1 MERRGELCAGVYAP
15 RAHLWSWRRFS
26 ASAKSRQPVLLIA
39 EVRPA
44 ALIAFPL
51 GTKSQ
56 VFAEAYSSS
65 ENFEA
70 SLDRRLNEGR
80 AGLSR
85 ACEDQALGSSLAMCS
100 SGARRRPP
108 SACLRRLFSLR
119 SAVLLMKSACF
130 RSLSSTCN
138 RPVTFGDPSRLSPIP
153 RVHTLSPSS
162 WAPSAGVTAT
172 RIHLRVTKQ
181 TFLS

>member
-1 MERRGELCAGVYAP
+1 M
-15 RAHLWSWRRFS
+15 RAHTLRGRTFG
-26 ASAKSRQPVLLIA
+26 AGEGSRQAQRAASPSFSSQKSSQQ
-39 EVRPA
+39 
-44 ALIAFPL
+44 ALIACPL

-85 ACEDQALGSSLAMCS
+85 ACELGSSVRAWPR
-100 SGARRRPP
+100 APRRPP
-108 SACLRRLFSLR
+108 LAYAADASTPRAARFT
-119 SAVLLMKSACF
+119 MKSACF
-130 RSLSSTCN
+130 RSLSCTCN
-138 RPVTFGDPSRLSPIP
+138 RPVTAGDPRPLSPIQ

-181 TFLS
+181 TLLS

>member
-1 MERRGELCAGVYAP
+1 MERRGELCAGAHAP
-15 RAHLWSWRRFS
+15 KAHVWSWRRFS
-26 ASAKSRQPVLLIA
+26 PSAKSRQPVLLIA
-39 EVRPA
+39 EVQPA
-44 ALIAFPL
+44 ALIACPL

-70 SLDRRLNEGR
+70 SLDRRFNESR

-85 ACEDQALGSSLAMCS
+85 ACELGSSVRAWPR
-100 SGARRRPP
+100 APRRPP
-108 SACLRRLFSLR
+108 LAYAADASTPRAARFT
-119 SAVLLMKSACF
+119 MKSACF
-130 RSLSSTCN
+130 RSLSCTCN
-138 RPVTFGDPSRLSPIP
+138 RPVPAGDPRPLSPIQ

-181 TFLS
+181 TLLS